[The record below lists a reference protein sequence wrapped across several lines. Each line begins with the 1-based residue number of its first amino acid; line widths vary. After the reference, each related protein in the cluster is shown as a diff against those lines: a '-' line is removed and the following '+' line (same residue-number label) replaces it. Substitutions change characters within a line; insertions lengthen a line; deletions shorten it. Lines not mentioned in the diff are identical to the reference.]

1 MHEAPKARRVRGR
14 GGVIRCGAPR
24 CSVVRFVPR
33 ALGHGDH
40 PVGRQH
46 ARSRNVRSST
56 FFLPSRQ
63 STDIFSR
70 RLITFRFIRELFF
83 RPDFSR
89 EKENRL
95 STQS

>member
-46 ARSRNVRSST
+46 TRVLNG
-56 FFLPSRQ
+56 
-63 STDIFSR
+63 
-70 RLITFRFIRELFF
+70 RETYAL
-83 RPDFSR
+83 
-89 EKENRL
+89 RL
-95 STQS
+95 SSFPLDYVPISFRVD